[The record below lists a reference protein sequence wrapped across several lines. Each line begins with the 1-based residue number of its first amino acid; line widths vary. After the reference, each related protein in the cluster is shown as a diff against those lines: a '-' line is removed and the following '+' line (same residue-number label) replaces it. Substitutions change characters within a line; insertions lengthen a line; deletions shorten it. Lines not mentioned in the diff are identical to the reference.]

1 MNILQS
7 EKVAAYS
14 HGATIPFFVLGTIL
28 LVVFGAGDIGMQLA
42 VLMYGLSGVFLFSA
56 SFLYHAHKR
65 QENTETLWR
74 KLDHTAIF
82 FLIAGTYTP
91 LCYLYLDGAMKWSI
105 LGAQWGLV
113 LAGTV
118 FKFFFINAPRYIG
131 TLIYLVMGWI
141 VLVPSA
147 TLAETMSA
155 LSLSLLIAGGI
166 MYTIGAIIY
175 GFKWPNPNP
184 GFFGFHEIFHVFV
197 SAGALLHFCTVLVG
211 VLGAVPSWL

>member
-14 HGATIPFFVLGTIL
+14 HGATVPFFVLCTIVL
-28 LVVFGAGDIGMQLA
+28 LIIGAGNVGIQIVAL
-42 VLMYGLSGVFLFSA
+42 LYGLSAIFLFSA

-65 QENTETLWR
+65 EENTETLWR

-91 LCYLYLDGAMKWSI
+91 LCYLYLDGGMKWSI

-113 LAGTV
+113 LAGTI
-118 FKFFFINAPRYIG
+118 FKFVFINAPRYIG
-131 TLIYLVMGWI
+131 TLIYLIMGWI
-141 VLVPSA
+141 VLVPIA
-147 TLAETMSA
+147 TLVETMPA

-166 MYTIGAIIY
+166 MYTIGALIY
-175 GFKWPNPNP
+175 GFKWPNPKP

-197 SAGALLHFCTVLVG
+197 SVGALLHFCTVFIG
-211 VLGAVPSWL
+211 VWYAVQS

>member
-1 MNILQS
+1 MKILQS

-14 HGATIPFFVLGTIL
+14 HGATVPVFLFGIIVFLVMGRGQIGT
-28 LVVFGAGDIGMQLA
+28 QLA
-42 VLMYGLSGVFLFSA
+42 ALLYCISAVFLFSS

-65 QENTETLWR
+65 EENTQTLWR

-91 LCYLYLDGAMKWSI
+91 LCFLYLDGAMKWSI

-118 FKFFFINAPRYIG
+118 FKFIFITAPRYIG
-131 TLIYLVMGWI
+131 TLIYVLMGWI
-141 VLVPSA
+141 VLIPFG
-147 TLAETMSA
+147 TLVDTMPGPA
-155 LSLSLLIAGGI
+155 LSLLFGGGI

-175 GFKWPNPNP
+175 GFKWPDPKP
-184 GFFGFHEIFHVFV
+184 GYFGFHEIFHVFV
-197 SAGALLHFCTVLVG
+197 SVGALLHLVMIIFG
-211 VLGAVPSWL
+211 VWFATHS

>member
-14 HGATIPFFVLGTIL
+14 HGATVPFFVFGTIL
-28 LVVFGAGDIGMQLA
+28 FFIIGAGNVGIQIASILYS
-42 VLMYGLSGVFLFSA
+42 VSGIFLFSS

-65 QENTETLWR
+65 QENTQTLWR

-91 LCYLYLDGAMKWSI
+91 ICYLYLDGTMRWSI

-113 LAGTV
+113 LAGTI
-118 FKFFFINAPRYIG
+118 FKFIFINAPRYIG
-131 TLIYLVMGWI
+131 TLIYVLMGWI
-141 VLVPSA
+141 VLVPIT
-147 TLAETMSA
+147 TLIDTMPA
-155 LSLSLLIAGGI
+155 NVLSLLFAGGI
-166 MYTIGAIIY
+166 MYTIGAVIY
-175 GFKWPNPNP
+175 GFKWPNPKP

-197 SAGALLHFCTVLVG
+197 SVGALLHFAMILCG
-211 VLGAVPSWL
+211 IN